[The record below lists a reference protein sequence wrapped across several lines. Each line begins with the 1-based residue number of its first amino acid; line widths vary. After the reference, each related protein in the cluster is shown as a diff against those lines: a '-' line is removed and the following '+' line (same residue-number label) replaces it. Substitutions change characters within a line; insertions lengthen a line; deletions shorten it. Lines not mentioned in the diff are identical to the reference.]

1 VVRGPRR
8 ARLVVNCSGLDHYR
22 SCGYKGRLVASHK
35 AKAQSC
41 SATDF
46 TSAGW
51 LRIPFKAN
59 RAIVHDGEWPHA
71 SERVDSLPPGVKR
84 VIVGFNVFGSN
95 VAEANLRAPEHS
107 AQFNSTVKRYQLAS
121 KLAPV
126 ADKPE
131 DASIDLHA
139 LRSNPVLSRLLVSL
153 GRAKREVECA
163 ASTAPK
169 AGDAVDAL
177 WKSGLRMWPA
187 RIHVAHGDG
196 TFDVVYAD
204 GHAWIK
210 APRSAIRS
218 KPNKPAD

>member
-1 VVRGPRR
+1 VHEAVFCRWDS
-8 ARLVVNCSGLDHYR
+8 LESLST
-22 SCGYKGRLVASHK
+22 SCLA
-35 AKAQSC
+35 
-41 SATDF
+41 
-46 TSAGW
+46 
-51 LRIPFKAN
+51 
-59 RAIVHDGEWPHA
+59 GEWPHA

-177 WKSGLRMWPA
+177 WKSGLRMC
-187 RIHVAHGDG
+187 V
-196 TFDVVYAD
+196 FDRRTK
-204 GHAWIK
+204 GSRH
-210 APRSAIRS
+210 R
-218 KPNKPAD
+218 

>member
-1 VVRGPRR
+1 MRRGRMQRVECKGSNAKSRIAPRFEAIR
-8 ARLVVNCSGLDHYR
+8 RGARFRSERHSNCSKTGPII
-22 SCGYKGRLVASHK
+22 GPQGPAASAPSITRVGKEGPFTTPEK
-35 AKAQSC
+35 AIGK
-41 SATDF
+41 SAAT
-46 TSAGW
+46 T
-51 LRIPFKAN
+51 
-59 RAIVHDGEWPHA
+59 RAT
-71 SERVDSLPPGVKR
+71 R
-84 VIVGFNVFGSN
+84 
-95 VAEANLRAPEHS
+95 
-107 AQFNSTVKRYQLAS
+107 QFNSTVKRYQLAS